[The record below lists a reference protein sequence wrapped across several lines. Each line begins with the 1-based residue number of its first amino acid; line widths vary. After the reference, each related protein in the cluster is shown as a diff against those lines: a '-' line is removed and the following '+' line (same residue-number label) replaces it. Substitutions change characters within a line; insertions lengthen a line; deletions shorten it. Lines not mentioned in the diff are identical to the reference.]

1 MAIPAKLKK
10 YLDSNKVKYKT
21 LKHKLAYTAQEI
33 AAAQEVPGKQVIK
46 SVLVKTDKGFALA
59 VLPAIHLID
68 LKKLKSALKCKSLKI
83 ATEKE
88 MEKTVPDYKPGAMPP
103 FGALF
108 GLDTVADKILKEDI
122 EIVFNGGTHT
132 DTVKMKYSDFEKL
145 AGPKIADFGKHI

>member
-10 YLDSNKVKYKT
+10 YLDSNKVKYKA

-68 LKKLKSALKCKSLKI
+68 LKKLKSALKCKSVKI
-83 ATEKE
+83 ATEKDI
-88 MEKTVPDYKPGAMPP
+88 EKAIPDYKPGAMPP

-108 GLDTVADKILKEDI
+108 GLDTVSDKILKEDV

-145 AGPKIADFGKHI
+145 AKPKVADIGKHI

>member
-10 YLDSNKVKYKT
+10 YLDSNKVKYKA

-68 LKKLKSALKCKSLKI
+68 LRKLKAALKCRSVKI
-83 ATEKE
+83 ATEKDI
-88 MEKTVPDYKPGAMPP
+88 EKAVPDYKPGAMPP

-108 GLDTVADKILKEDI
+108 GLDTVSDKILREDV

-145 AGPKIADFGKHI
+145 VKPKIADIGKHI

>member
-10 YLDSNKVKYKT
+10 YLDSNKVKYKA

-46 SVLVKTDKGFALA
+46 SVLVKTDKNFVLA

-68 LKKLKSALKCKSLKI
+68 LKKMKAVLKCKSLKI
-83 ATEKE
+83 ATEKDI
-88 MEKTVPDYKPGAMPP
+88 EKAIPDYKPGAMPP
-103 FGALF
+103 FGNLF
-108 GLDTVADKILKEDI
+108 GLDTVSDKILREDV

-145 AGPKIADFGKHI
+145 AKPKVSDIGKHV